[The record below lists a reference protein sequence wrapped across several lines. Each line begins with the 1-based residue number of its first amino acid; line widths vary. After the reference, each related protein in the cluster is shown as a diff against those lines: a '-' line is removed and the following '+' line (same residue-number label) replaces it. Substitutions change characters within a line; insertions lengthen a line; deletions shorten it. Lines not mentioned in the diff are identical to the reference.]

1 MFIRQ
6 PAVSGTFY
14 PESKEDL
21 VSLIDHFYKQ
31 AAVEKFNKP
40 PKALLVPHA
49 GYIYSGP
56 IAAYAYK
63 ILKGFNFTMV
73 ILIGPSH
80 IYPPSSEAKLIACP
94 SGFWQTPLG
103 QVKSLSYLDFD
114 QLKNNQLFQESIE
127 IHKLEH
133 CLEVQIPFLQTVL
146 TNFAIFPLL
155 TNGLSKS
162 NIEQTAE
169 IIKSI
174 LQDDTLLIVSSD
186 LGHYLTYEE
195 AQMVDKVTL
204 DTILSLDLS
213 GFEQYGDACGKA
225 AISLLLAI
233 AKKDYWQPKLLK
245 SSNSGETAGGKEQVV
260 GYASV
265 AFIKNI

>member
-21 VSLIDHFYKQ
+21 VSLIDHFLKQ
-31 AAVEKFNKP
+31 AAVEKLNKP
-40 PKALLVPHA
+40 PKALIVPHA

-63 ILKGFNFTMV
+63 VLKGFNFTTIV
-73 ILIGPSH
+73 LLGPSH
-80 IYPPSSEAKLIACP
+80 NFLLSNNSKFIACP

-103 QVKSLSYLDFD
+103 QVRSLSYQDFD
-114 QLKNNQLFQESIE
+114 QLKDNPLFQESTE

-155 TNGLSKS
+155 VSELSKS
-162 NIEQTAE
+162 NIEQAVE
-169 IIKSI
+169 AIKLI
-174 LQDDTLLIVSSD
+174 LQEDTLLIASSD
-186 LGHYLTYEE
+186 LSHYLTYEE

-213 GFEQYGDACGKA
+213 AFEQYGDACGKA

-245 SSNSGETAGGKEQVV
+245 SSNSGETAGGKDQVV